1 MSSPWGPRRARRAR
15 LLVGVVAPTLLL
27 LAACGSDDDP
37 PLDTTPSSES
47 SSEAPDETPS
57 PSADSSADPSGG
69 TAPPAGEAGTYVAL
83 GDSFA
88 SAPLVP
94 ETDPADGCQR
104 STGNYPH
111 LVAEAAGYELTDVTC
126 IAASTTSMVGV
137 QITGETQNLPQFEAL
152 NEDVALVTM
161 TVGGNDFGLFSQLLL
176 ACLPAAGADQAT
188 PCKQKLAASGQEKVL
203 LGQVDK
209 IRGRIEATTRGILDR
224 APQARVIVADYP
236 QLLPDRGSCPDLVP
250 LAEGDYGLVTELNK
264 ALSDAVRTGAKAGG
278 AEVVDVFK
286 ASKGHD
292 VCSDDPWVNGV
303 QTDPERALALH
314 PFAEGQQGV
323 ADLVLAKLG

>member
-1 MSSPWGPRRARRAR
+1 M
-15 LLVGVVAPTLLL
+15 VAPTLLL

-37 PLDTTPSSES
+37 PLDTTPTSEASSSASSPAPSAGGSES
-47 SSEAPDETPS
+47 SSAAPS
-57 PSADSSADPSGG
+57 P
-69 TAPPAGEAGTYVAL
+69 AGDAGTYVAL

-94 ETDPADGCQR
+94 ETDLADGCQR
-104 STGNYPH
+104 SSGNYPH
-111 LVAEAAGYELTDVTC
+111 LVAAAAGYDLTDVTC

-137 QITGETQNLPQFEAL
+137 QVTGQTQNLPQFEAL
-152 NEDVALVTM
+152 DEGVDLVTL
-161 TVGGNDFGLFSQLLL
+161 TVGGNDFDLFSQLLL
-176 ACLPAAGADQAT
+176 ACLPTAGADA
-188 PCKQKLAASGQEKVL
+188 PCRQTLAASGKDRL
-203 LGQVDK
+203 LLEQVDK
-209 IRGRIEATTRGILDR
+209 IQDRIEATTRGILDR
-224 APQARVIVADYP
+224 APEARVIVANYP
-236 QLLPDRGSCPDLVP
+236 QLLPDQGSCPDLVP
-250 LAEGDYGLVTELNK
+250 LAEGDYGLVTELNR
-264 ALSDAVRTGAKAGG
+264 ALSDAVRLGAKAGG

-292 VCSDDPWVNGV
+292 VCSEDPWVNGV